1 MFLRPLMFSSMLF
14 AVPAVLA
21 LSGME
26 TTPALTAPML
36 AGPSAMSDG
45 VSAAARHAKV
55 VRTSPAANA
64 VLAASPDHV
73 TLEMSE
79 AVELKGSKLTVAVL
93 GGMPVALGALRH
105 EPGTTKTVRA
115 DVSAPLAPGAYIV
128 AWRLMSKDGHVV
140 SGGMQFKVGAAK

>member
-1 MFLRPLMFSSMLF
+1 MFLRPLMLSSMLF

-36 AGPSAMSDG
+36 AAPSAKSDG
-45 VSAAARHAKV
+45 VSPAARHAKV

-128 AWRLMSKDGHVV
+128 AWRLRSKDGHVV
-140 SGGMQFKVGAAK
+140 SGGMQFMVGAAK

>member
-1 MFLRPLMFSSMLF
+1 VFLRPLMFSSMLF

-21 LSGME
+21 LSGMK
-26 TTPALTAPML
+26 TTPALTSPML
-36 AGPSAMSDG
+36 AVPSAMSDG